1 MKNPLWLHYELLR
14 IEGFRVEEIVPVLK
28 EFLVEYG
35 QDKKYRHN
43 NA

>member
-1 MKNPLWLHYELLR
+1 MKNPLWLHYELLS
-14 IEGFRVEEIVPVLK
+14 IEGFRVEEIVPVPK

-35 QDKKYRHN
+35 QDKKYRRN